1 MYGLHSITRGAC
13 VTHKNAP
20 LEAYARNGW
29 HRKRNS
35 TKSGQPL
42 LHGLP
47 APSTPELARIQQRDA
62 RLYRELFRRG
72 LLAETQRACMVL
84 AADIAAERAREGGAA

>member
-1 MYGLHSITRGAC
+1 MRYVADSITLCAS
-13 VTHKNAP
+13 VTHKNAQR
-20 LEAYARNGW
+20 AAFDRSN
-29 HRKRNS
+29 
-35 TKSGQPL
+35 KSGQPL

-47 APSTPELARIQQRDA
+47 APSTPELARIAARDA

>member
-1 MYGLHSITRGAC
+1 MYGLHSITHGAC

-29 HRKRNS
+29 QRKRNS
-35 TKSGQPL
+35 NKSGQPL

-47 APSTPELARIQQRDA
+47 APSTPELARIAARDA